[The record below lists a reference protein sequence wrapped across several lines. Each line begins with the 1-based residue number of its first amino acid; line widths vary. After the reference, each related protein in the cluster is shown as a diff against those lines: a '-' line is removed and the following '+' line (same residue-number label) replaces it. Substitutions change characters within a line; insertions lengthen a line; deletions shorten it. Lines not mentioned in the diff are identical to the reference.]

1 MNILIAD
8 SGSTKTH
15 WCLLSEGQEKVRI
28 RTQGI
33 NPFYQSLEEIE
44 QELQLSLLPQLPQDT
59 LVNEVHFFGAG
70 CTPEK
75 SPILV
80 EALRKSLHLTN
91 ESEVEVGSDMIGAA
105 RALCGRQPGIA
116 CILGTGSNSC
126 YYDGEKVVSNVPP
139 LGFILGDEGSGAVL
153 GKLLVGD
160 LLKNQL
166 GPELKEKFLQR
177 FNLTMPEIIDRV
189 YRKPF
194 PNRFLASLQPF
205 LEENLHEEAIFFLV
219 MENFSHFI
227 ARNVMQYDYQ
237 HMPIHFTGS
246 IAYVYRTVLEK
257 AADLTG
263 IQISSITQSPLEG
276 LIRYYG
282 AEI

>member
-8 SGSTKTH
+8 SGSTKTN
-15 WCLLSEGQEKVRI
+15 WCLLSQGKEKARI

-33 NPFYQSLEEIE
+33 NPFYQSKEEIR
-44 QELQLSLLPQLPQDT
+44 QELQLSLLPQLPQDAP
-59 LVNEVHFFGAG
+59 VDEVHFFGAG

-75 SPILV
+75 APILAEV
-80 EALRKSLHLTN
+80 LRECLTTAG
-91 ESEVEVGSDMIGAA
+91 EVEVGSDMTGAA
-105 RALCGRQPGIA
+105 RALCGHQPGIA

-126 YYDGEKVVSNVPP
+126 YYDGEKVVENVPP

-160 LLKNQL
+160 MLKNQL
-166 GPELKEKFLQR
+166 GPEMKEKFLKR

-194 PNRFLASLQPF
+194 PNRFMASLQPF
-205 LEENLHEEAIFFLV
+205 LEENLDNEAIFFMV
-219 MENFSHFI
+219 MESFSHFI

-237 HMPIHFTGS
+237 HLPIHFTGS
-246 IAYVYRTVLEK
+246 IAYVYKDVLQK
-257 AADLTG
+257 AAELTG
-263 IQISSITQSPLEG
+263 IEISSITQSPLEG

-282 AEI
+282 TEI